1 MSVVPESRPAKAPD
15 WDAMYRIGTPYWETS
30 EPADELVRIIGE
42 ERLIE
47 PCTTLELGCGSG
59 TDAVYL
65 GRQRFEVTAVD
76 CSPLALE
83 RAHIRAERAGAVV
96 RFVLDDV
103 FEFAQEEGPFELIYD
118 AGFYHSVRDYDLDRY
133 LDLLWRVTQP
143 GSLYLALV
151 GAASG
156 RAKGGPPQVAKD
168 DIRDELGRL
177 FDFVH
182 LRECRLQSPLRR
194 GGYRGWSCLMRRPD
208 YGL

>member
-1 MSVVPESRPAKAPD
+1 MSVVPKSRQSEAPD
-15 WDAMYRIGTPYWETS
+15 WDALYRLGSPSWEKS
-30 EPADELVRIIGE
+30 GPAEELVRIISQ

-59 TDAVYL
+59 ADAVCL
-65 GRQRFEVTAVD
+65 AQHRFEVTAVD

-83 RAHIRAERAGAVV
+83 RAHLRAEQAGAPV

-103 FEFAQEEGPFELIYD
+103 FEFARDEGPFDLVYD
-118 AGFYHSVRDYDLDRY
+118 AGFYHSVREYDLDKL
-133 LDLLWRVTQP
+133 LDMLWRVTQP

-151 GAASG
+151 GAAG
-156 RAKGGPPQVAKD
+156 ERAKGGPPQVAKD

-182 LRECRLQSPLRR
+182 MREFRFQSVNRPE
-194 GGYRGWSCLMRRPD
+194 GYRGWSCLMRRPD
-208 YGL
+208 YGV